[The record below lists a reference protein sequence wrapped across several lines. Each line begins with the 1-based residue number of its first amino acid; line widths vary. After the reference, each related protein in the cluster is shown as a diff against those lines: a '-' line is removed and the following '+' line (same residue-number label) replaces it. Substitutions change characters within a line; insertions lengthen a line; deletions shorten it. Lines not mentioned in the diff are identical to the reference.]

1 MWNEVVDEND
11 LKCFMNKMGSFHDS
25 CIKELRYISGAYVE
39 ENLSMYP
46 LNDKRILDVIIQRQF
61 EDMSMIEMQ
70 FIGLKY
76 LKLYPCAEEY
86 TCEILDSTMI
96 FKDDSIYW
104 CDCGEISES
113 DFEEYEGTLIC
124 ASKLRWRSVENKM
137 GQEDFY
143 IARQID

>member
-1 MWNEVVDEND
+1 
-11 LKCFMNKMGSFHDS
+11 MNKIGFFHDS
-25 CIKELRYISGAYVE
+25 CIKEMRYISGAYVDE
-39 ENLSMYP
+39 DLSMHP

-61 EDMSMIEMQ
+61 KDLSMIEMQ
-70 FIGLKY
+70 FIGLKC
-76 LKLYPCAEEY
+76 LKLYPTDEEY
-86 TCEILDSTMI
+86 TCEILDSTMF

-104 CDCGEISES
+104 CDCGDISKN

-143 IARQID
+143 ISALPNLTSIGNGTT